1 MCQSIQSLAQPVVE
15 TEILQPEERVELLKQ
30 FPAEVM
36 KMSPISR
43 RIKQSKIL
51 AGTNPELLFALE

>member
-43 RIKQSKIL
+43 RIKQKP
-51 AGTNPELLFALE
+51 GDTRTLFVLIWLE